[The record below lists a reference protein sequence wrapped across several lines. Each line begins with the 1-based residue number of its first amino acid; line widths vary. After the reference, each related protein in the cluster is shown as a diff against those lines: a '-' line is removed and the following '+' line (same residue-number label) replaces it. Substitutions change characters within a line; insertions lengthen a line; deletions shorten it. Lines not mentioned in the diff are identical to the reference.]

1 MLPALVLPSDD
12 TVLDQEFTDITGLTA
27 DKLKQDGLPLRDV
40 LIGFI
45 SKLKSLADSNNGAT
59 IYTWS
64 NIDIEVINESLL
76 QCNLGTLDSYGIDIT
91 HVDVKEVFK
100 LPALWKSTNHIQP
113 KAHRDGGKGFTLTN
127 VCDSIGIKPGTH
139 RAESDVDAMSRLI
152 SEFQHFR
159 IFANLLAVPIGK
171 ELQLNGLNIS
181 QLKRIRFAPLFDVL
195 GIKCSE
201 TGLAHALQK
210 QNSVDSSGSDSLFN
224 LLENT
229 MGSAD
234 VDSLPVSEDAELQ
247 QHHFPNAENQLASVD
262 AVVNAAAKS
271 VSSSSVSSST
281 IVESSSLNV
290 VEKLRAEIGRVNGLL
305 SRLLG
310 VVRTLTS
317 SLKECRAENALLR
330 QQIQDPSIED
340 HPNKRKKLSPN
351 PNHLTLTIAVD
362 ANSPRVAID
371 ISYDHCIVVAI
382 EESDGLSKEDEDS
395 NLKVGDIILKLN
407 GINLVDVDGGLSAWE
422 TLYTTFRESG
432 MTLVVRRIPPK

>member
-1 MLPALVLPSDD
+1 MLPALVLPSDDD

-45 SKLKSLADSNNGAT
+45 SKLKSLADNNGAT

-76 QCNLGTLDSYGIDIT
+76 QCNMGTLDSYGIDIT

-100 LPALWKSTNHIQP
+100 LPALWKSTEHTQP
-113 KAHRDGGKGFTLTN
+113 KSHHDGGKGFTLTN

-171 ELQLNGLNIS
+171 ELQSNGLNIS
-181 QLKRIRFAPLFDVL
+181 QLKRIRFAPLFEVL

-229 MGSAD
+229 MGGAD

-247 QHHFPNAENQLASVD
+247 QHHFPSAESQLASVD
-262 AVVNAAAKS
+262 DIVNAAVKS
-271 VSSSSVSSST
+271 VSSSSISSST

-290 VEKLRAEIGRVNGLL
+290 VEKLRTEIGRVNGLL

-310 VVRTLTS
+310 VVRTLKS
-317 SLKECRAENALLR
+317 SLKECRAENARLRLL
-330 QQIQDPSIED
+330 QDPSIED
-340 HPNKRKKLSPN
+340 HPNKRTKRLSPN
-351 PNHLTLTIAVD
+351 PNHLTLTIPVD

-382 EESDGLSKEDEDS
+382 EQESDGLSEEE